1 MARDKS
7 IEFQKLSATISS
19 GTTPANFEGGI
30 QQLYVTADA
39 ANCYICFDQP
49 CVNTKEG
56 ILLAA
61 NVPFRF
67 DFGASNVQ
75 NVYVETSSST
85 ANVYLMG
92 VRGR

>member
-1 MARDKS
+1 MARDRS
-7 IEFQKLSATISS
+7 IEFAKLAATTTS
-19 GTTPANFEGGI
+19 GVTAANFEGGI

-39 ANCYICFDQP
+39 ANCFIAFDQP
-49 CVNTKEG
+49 ADGAAEG
-56 ILLAA
+56 VLLAA

-67 DFGASNVQ
+67 DFGSSNVT